1 MKKLQEKLA
10 PLLFVLK
17 GKKPV
22 VIVISL
28 VVIGLC
34 FLGVNYGYINE
45 DVLNFSLIVES
56 VDSWFKSN
64 PVDTLVPTVDTL
76 SNVVDTSAILVD
88 TLSK

>member
-10 PLLFVLK
+10 LLLVILK

-22 VIVISL
+22 VVVISL

-34 FLGVNYGYINE
+34 LLGVNYGYITE

-56 VDSWFKSN
+56 VDSWFKTN
-64 PVDTLVPTVDTL
+64 PVDTLAPAVDTL
-76 SNVVDTSAILVD
+76 TNVVDTSVVVID
-88 TLSK
+88 TLVK